1 MAALQTADGTRL
13 FGCEDVERAILYRL
27 EGSAPVVIVVLFGKP
42 GRGKTSLAH
51 AIGRSRATWFE
62 DINASSERRSGELR
76 RHLSKFLSDGSQ
88 HALRRRK
95 RLEGASW
102 SSERSSEGAQAAARA
117 SPTPS
122 ALPLGLLFLD
132 EADGLGAIGQ
142 ATVASFV
149 ADLEDGGAPAR
160 EGWRACIFFACN
172 DMNAMHDSLLSRAHV
187 LAEMPRPS
195 PATLTTAACAWM
207 EAEGVRGAAGPERLA
222 EMAVRAD
229 GDFRAMRQL
238 LSMALALAAQTPSLR
253 SAESWSDAERGSM
266 DPQKCLHSEGA
277 RESPSLRSD
286 FHQSPSLRSDFHQA
300 TAAGLGGS
308 EPERGSPMEPEK
320 CLHSEGGHRLGPLR
334 CPRGLMRALV
344 TGEGETDLSL
354 WSDVWR
360 EGHRAD
366 VVVGW
371 VELAASD
378 PKATPERRVRLIRFR
393 AQLADPSRP
402 STLLQL
408 VGSFARTVYLG
419 K

>member
-1 MAALQTADGTRL
+1 MAALLTATGTRL
-13 FGCEDVERAILYRL
+13 FGCEGVQQAILHRIDG
-27 EGSAPVVIVVLFGKP
+27 GSPVVIVVLFGKP

-51 AIGRSRATWFE
+51 AIGRSQAAWFE

-88 HALRRRK
+88 HALRYRK
-95 RLEGASW
+95 RLEGA
-102 SSERSSEGAQAAARA
+102 RPGAAATDPALRE
-117 SPTPS
+117 
-122 ALPLGLLFLD
+122 LPLGLLFLD

-142 ATVASFV
+142 ATVASFA

-160 EGWRACIFFACN
+160 EGWRACIFLACN

-195 PATLTTAACAWM
+195 PATLTAAACAWM
-207 EAEGVRGAAGPERLA
+207 EAEGVRGSSGRRPTPERLA

-238 LSMALALAAQTPSLR
+238 LSMALALAAKP
-253 SAESWSDAERGSM
+253 
-266 DPQKCLHSEGA
+266 
-277 RESPSLRSD
+277 
-286 FHQSPSLRSDFHQA
+286 
-300 TAAGLGGS
+300 AGLGGS
-308 EPERGSPMEPEK
+308 EPER
-320 CLHSEGGHRLGPLR
+320 SEGGRLGPLR

-378 PKATPERRVRLIRFR
+378 PKTTPERRVRLIRFR